1 MGFYDNK
8 ETANQYIE
16 MAKGYDGRDLIA
28 VLRQHVPDGATVL
41 ELGMGPGVDLDILAE
56 YYRVTGSDL
65 SQFFI
70 DRYRQSNPHAD
81 LMLLDA
87 VELQTDRA
95 FDCIYSNKVLHHL
108 AEDDLCRSV
117 QRQCELLT
125 ENGCV
130 MHSFWRGEG
139 VDEHHGLRFAYQT
152 EESVRKIFCSN
163 FASVVVETYTEMDD
177 DDSLYVV
184 AKAKKVAHGRRI

>member
-16 MAKGYDGRDLIA
+16 MARGYDGRELIA
-28 VLRQHVPDGATVL
+28 ILRQHVPDGATVL

-56 YYRVTGSDL
+56 CYRVTGSDL

-70 DRYRQSNPHAD
+70 DRYRQSNPTAD
-81 LMLLDA
+81 LLVLDA
-87 VELQTDRA
+87 VELKTDRT

-108 AEDDLCRSV
+108 VEDDLLNSV

-125 ENGCV
+125 ENGFV

-139 VDEHHGLRFAYQT
+139 VDEHHGLRFVYQT
-152 EESVRKIFCSN
+152 EERIREIFGSS
-163 FASVVVETYTEMDD
+163 FSSVVVETYTEMED

-184 AKAKKVAHGRRI
+184 AQL